1 MLFQKP
7 LNKHVVLDLM
17 LFKNWISTIWIETSY
32 RSMRKNLF
40 HNLWNFFQVR
50 KIACQLVKALYYLHS
65 HRILHRDMKPQNI
78 LLGKGGVVKLCDF
91 GYVGKNSCSMDIHT
105 IIGHSLSLYL
115 LLSLNSLDS
124 NFDSS
129 NWSILAESSLYI
141 SIENHILTSFNIKT
155 ITFSITYL
163 PIFVT
168 W

>member
-91 GYVGKNSCSMDIHT
+91 GYVGKNSCWIHT

>member
-7 LNKHVVLDLM
+7 LNKHVLLDLM
-17 LFKNWISTIWIETSY
+17 LFKNWISVVWIETSCC
-32 RSMRKNLF
+32 SMRKNLF
-40 HNLWNFFQVR
+40 HKSLKFFQVR

-91 GYVGKNSCSMDIHT
+91 GYVGKKSCSMDIHT

-129 NWSILAESSLYI
+129 NWSIVLKI
-141 SIENHILTSFNIKT
+141 
-155 ITFSITYL
+155 
-163 PIFVT
+163 IF
-168 W
+168 WLLLIAKQ